1 MAFLLSN
8 IAAQAAEERKKKQ
21 QSQTNSGGFALTNA
35 ASEAAAARQA
45 SRTETSAQQTP
56 TTKQQTTIGKSGSI
70 LGVPFNAPEDTIPGT
85 SVSVNSKRGE
95 ALAPVIDDVQKAR
108 AYFEDV
114 RQNPAKYA
122 GAENADEI
130 RRQSKEIQAYL
141 ENAGQYINAVSGMK
155 SDTQY
160 EDYLRAIEKA
170 QSWYGLDKNE
180 DYEQQSQYAQK
191 YIPGTE
197 EQQTILGKNGAYGY
211 YSRTG
216 SEDIIYDYVNRRY
229 MSAED
234 AARVNEI
241 VAMNDMAYGQTHGG
255 WNELPEDVVKTFDYL
270 YATRGQDEAYDY
282 LNSTQSQGMTA
293 EGAFAWGLVQ
303 GVGAPSIAAAIG
315 SAYGEISGDE
325 DFKLHNRD
333 TFNELAQLY
342 GEAKEEYPGITGA
355 GQTAGNLMLMSL
367 IGQGAGAI
375 GSAAAGAGETAA
387 IGSRAAMT
395 ATNIARQT
403 ASNALTWVISD
414 AVHNAGALSTGNMS
428 GESFARS
435 LGVSAASGAAGSL
448 TQGLVET
455 GLASVLT
462 KNGLMTPFAE
472 FVRQTTAGT
481 ASAGAYV
488 GTSYALSEEK
498 PSNDELAT
506 QLVTAFAFA
515 LIGGISRSIATTEA
529 DAAAFEQ
536 ATDAIA
542 ERYRQL
548 SENLNSL
555 PPEER
560 ARAAQEIITETQAL
574 RQSLNSRYI
583 AGQQE
588 NVNNMN
594 AALNMIEQTMNG
606 YIEGYAYAQNASTPQ
621 TALPGSTST
630 AMTVRPTQASA
641 DSAEALAIRDT
652 VAQTLQTAMTD
663 GLTEGETT
671 HEVTARVSEA
681 VGNAPYE
688 VRRDANGNV
697 YIDIS
702 EDILAGQPESEW
714 RGLVRR
720 TIQKIFGDGL
730 QMQRGTVYT
739 NRKGRGEYSNGSYT
753 RMLERTDPEMYTD
766 KLRMAAGSD
775 GIVANAENY
784 TYEDANPNRTDNIVG
799 FNRGNIVVSI
809 KNRGY
814 SGDVLNAIYSDGR
827 EVFFD
832 IGNLAR
838 KEITRAPSPERYAD
852 NGFSLAS
859 DEALAKPTIA
869 QPAPSVNP
877 QLERNAMAAMQK
889 AVGNSFGKAGAEA
902 AMSAYDPQSAVGMND
917 YLRDFARTYNAAL
930 EGKTAT
936 DTVLTAEQYNA
947 AIQAANADRTE
958 ALQTAP
964 ANATMETEQ
973 TAQPAAE
980 VTLYKQAQL
989 EALQNADVTD
999 EWNEPITSAAQIKTY
1014 AEAVAADRAEFGSS
1028 VDFDIEAAEQALS
1041 SGEITVY
1048 SPRAIT
1054 VGSFV
1059 TPSRV
1064 NAEDMAGG
1072 GGRIYSMT
1080 VPLDAVAWTDAWGG
1094 QYTGEMEDINNGR
1107 ENGLDTRSAGD
1118 ISQRTGESGRA
1129 VSEGSE
1135 GARGERGAGSP
1146 AQRTGR
1152 GGSVREVD
1160 AQELF
1165 REAKPGQTV
1174 RTRSEPTERTSNAF
1188 RLAEK
1193 NGVKDFITFE
1203 NEIETTTAE
1212 KSIRAYNNPST
1223 GQIGVQEN
1231 NPYVEPDDL
1240 ARHEIMEHF
1249 LDTGKVRVSD
1259 IVARAAEIL
1268 GDGGMSRL
1276 NQAADVYFRAMK
1288 PKGRTLSAS
1297 ESSRLRAHAAS
1308 ELVCDGA
1315 DHINQLRPAVENG
1328 RTDLAGLANL
1338 LDEMLDALNGAAN
1351 ELTGGAFEL
1360 EGELTENKNAAPEK
1374 GGELGLGETRFSSKI
1389 TPSQKRILDL
1399 DIAWDPDEN
1408 SSIKE
1413 QLLQHIDEVKNMEP
1427 ATSVNYDRKTSAPYY
1442 KVLDDIL
1449 KDRFGYKISR
1459 EDGISFLFDSK
1470 AIKSIRQYIESDAEA
1485 AAAIAAPYVVK
1496 RGKII
1501 SGHKHHK
1508 GGLYPSITIAAPAAL
1523 NNNAGITAVTIL
1535 FADKDRVHSLRVLT
1549 PDGKEFELQK
1559 NEADPKTSGDLAK
1572 ARQTISDE
1580 SASKKTIPQ
1589 PGESVKTSREIDADY
1604 LAAVNSGD
1612 METAQRMVDE
1622 AAKAAGYDVKAYH
1635 GTNASFTI
1643 FDPQYIGS
1651 DNKLGIGFYFSR
1663 SKLAFNYANKLAVKL
1678 KIANPITDS
1687 SRDISKDT
1695 WNDFAR
1701 SIGIKFD
1708 DINDLTDV
1716 GIYIMASNKFGGD
1729 KNKFLNE
1736 FTRITGKDGIVSDDR
1751 NSIVAFNPEQIK
1763 SADPVTYDDE
1773 GNVIP
1778 LSERFNPENEDIRFS
1793 SMLDPE
1799 ALEEQNEQLRKDLQA
1814 ATAALAKAQSKAE
1827 YWEGQTKRSAAPS
1840 PDPTDVNRLARELVS
1855 GTDTNLKGKDI
1866 APELTE
1872 LAEFIMRGG
1881 DGTEELTFSG
1891 VKERAVG
1898 IAHRMLEN
1906 YSELRDSSAVT
1917 DYRDIR
1923 RRLRDYG
1930 TIQVPGNDL
1939 PPDWT
1944 DWKRRNGWLR
1954 VAVSKGTPLDFV
1966 YKDLSASYPW
1976 IFPEDAN
1983 PGSDQLYAL
1992 VDGVRA
1998 AEPAY
2003 WNPNDEM
2010 MAAAT
2015 EYLANQ
2021 IIDGIIEDVAQDKTF
2036 ADRAAK
2042 RLSDQRIDA
2051 REKLE
2056 AQKAKNQA
2064 QLDALRAEKNA
2075 RIEQERER
2083 ARYDMAYAVHQ
2094 ARLAADERLN
2104 NLKAHYKE
2112 IQETARARKTEGNM
2126 RTRLLKIAKRLQD
2139 KKLPTPSR
2147 ALVNEYVG
2155 YIDTVAKNMTG
2166 KTRDKLQAL
2175 SELYNY
2181 ELENNPDFT
2190 RDEAI
2195 EKKLSRLNAV
2205 RISDLTVE
2213 QVQDLID
2220 VLLGL
2225 EHQLN
2230 NAKRELDSADRR
2242 DVYQKGV
2249 QIIDD
2254 VKGGHTVKP
2263 QYMETLDNLFVRNT
2277 LSPLREIRRQT
2288 GYVDGDPLYEAGL
2301 RLNRGQL
2308 RMNDYVMKNSKTF
2321 DEWVQDK
2328 AFMES
2333 LTGKKANTIKIRG
2346 AGMNGQPV
2354 TVEIT
2359 PDMRI
2364 SLYLHNKNLQ
2374 NQKHISS
2381 MSGGVKVPD
2390 MKLYRAGKIAEAYAK
2405 GTRIRL
2411 QPSEIRAVCENMTA
2425 KERALAERIYK
2436 YFNTTSR
2443 NALSD
2448 EFERLKGYMM
2458 RFVEDYFPIDTDGSF
2473 TKANAEA
2480 INFDGSLEGSGWLK
2494 ERVVNA
2500 KNPIMLYDAT
2510 SVLLKAIQAHGQFVG
2525 LAVPIRDF
2533 TKLYGM
2539 NGPVYD
2545 EAKNRIGSQSVKETI
2560 KQTWGT
2566 GATDYIDKMLGDLQK
2581 THTESNSW
2589 TDLFRQIR
2597 SNYAGATLAL
2607 NLSVA
2612 LKQAGSYPT
2621 AAAVLG
2627 WKPLARAMTDFG
2639 KVDLDY
2645 IASLTPLQWLRSQGY
2660 STPELGDL
2668 KAKGRQLPP
2677 ALNWIQGMDLLTTRK
2692 LWKAC
2697 EYYMQENYSD
2707 LKRGSDQYNG
2717 TISELYNRVIEE
2729 TQPNYTVMQR
2739 PQLLRSNSE
2748 LIRDVSMFKTQLFQ
2762 NFNIFYDAFGNMAAK
2777 HQQYQ
2782 ANPNAET
2789 KAKYEEA
2796 KKNAGRA
2803 SSALIVQSVV
2813 IAAMTLA
2820 WNALRGKLKRYKD
2833 EEKDKITGWSFAKR
2847 FGLDVASGFF
2857 GMVPFGS
2864 EVFSMISS
2872 KLTGEK
2878 WYGFEGVTTG
2888 ALTDFFSTLMS
2899 AFTQIGK
2906 SLDAAQ
2912 SGQTAA
2918 IQKQVL
2924 AWEDIAENTAKVF
2937 GVPAEN
2943 VMNLIKAV
2951 YGSITKTACGKYY
2964 GEYLSMLA
2972 TTPIE
2977 NNKGK
2982 YYDLL
2987 YNAEKSGN
2995 MDQFWEIYNSLVAL
3009 DAMASEKKST
3019 VENIDAALK
3028 QREKKDK

>member
-1 MAFLLSN
+1 MGFDVATYSANKRKQSQNKQREQGDFDVVRYARSKKTDEAKQTLLGIAKNLKTSERTEPEPERTGSTAVMAGNEMLYLNNALGEQGFRRSKEIWSDN
-8 IAAQAAEERKKKQ
+8 QREKEQEQTAGYDPRRQAAR
-21 QSQTNSGGFALTNA
+21 TA
-35 ASEAAAARQA
+35 AYLSEKE
-45 SRTETSAQQTP
+45 TETETGPYTP
-56 TTKQQTTIGKSGSI
+56 EGS
-70 LGVPFNAPEDTIPGT
+70 LDARRKAMVEANGGTWEGPEPERIRYIPGT
-85 SVSVNSKRGE
+85 NIPVNSERGQ
-95 ALAPVIDDVQKAR
+95 ALAPV
-108 AYFEDV
+108 
-114 RQNPAKYA
+114 
-122 GAENADEI
+122 
-130 RRQSKEIQAYL
+130 L
-141 ENAGQYINAVSGMK
+141 ENIAATKEALRNVPGNIDNAQIRAAKEYLKNAEQYVSTVSGYK
-155 SDTQY
+155 SDEQY
-160 EDYLRAIEKA
+160 ADYLRAAKQAEEW
-170 QSWYGLDKNE
+170 QNVSRNSDFEEMSRY
-180 DYEQQSQYAQK
+180 SQK
-191 YIPGTE
+191 YVPGTE
-197 EQQTILGKNGAYGY
+197 YLAASTTGSSY
-211 YSRTG
+211 YRDTG
-216 SEDIIYDYVNRRY
+216 SEDILYDYINRRY
-229 MSAED
+229 LSPED
-234 AARVNEI
+234 AAKVSNI
-241 VAMNDMAYGQTHGG
+241 VGINNLITNGTYEG
-255 WNELPEDVVKTFDYL
+255 WNNLPEETVKTFNYI
-270 YATRGQDEAYDY
+270 YATRGKDEAYDY
-282 LNSTQSQGMTA
+282 LNSVQSPGITPV
-293 EGAFAWGLVQ
+293 GALALGLVQ
-303 GVGAPSIAAAIG
+303 GVGAPSIGALVG
-315 SAYGEISGDE
+315 GAYGAISGDE
-325 DFKLHNRD
+325 TAQQNSRD
-333 TFNELAQLY
+333 TFNDFAQIY
-342 GEAKEEYPGITGA
+342 GEAKENYPGITGA

-367 IGQGAGAI
+367 IGQGVGAI
-375 GSAAAGAGETAA
+375 GSAAAGAGETAVV
-387 IGSRAAMT
+387 GSKAALT

-435 LGVSAASGAAGSL
+435 LGVSAAAGAAGSL
-448 TQGLVET
+448 AQGLVET
-455 GLASVLT
+455 GLASVLM
-462 KNGLMTPFAE
+462 KKGLMTPFAE

-488 GTSYALSEEK
+488 GTSYALSENK
-498 PSNDELAT
+498 PTNDELAT
-506 QLVTAFAFA
+506 QLATAFAFA
-515 LIGGISRSIATTEA
+515 LIGGISRSIATTAA
-529 DAAAFEQ
+529 DRAAFEQ
-536 ATDAIA
+536 ATDAISQ
-542 ERYRQL
+542 RYRQL
-548 SENLNSL
+548 SENLNNMS
-555 PPEER
+555 PEAR
-560 ARAAQEIITETQAL
+560 AEAAQEILAETQAL

-583 AGQQE
+583 AGQQQ

-594 AALNMIEQTMNG
+594 AALDMIEQVMNG
-606 YIEGYAYAQNASTPQ
+606 YIEGYAYAQNAATPQ
-621 TALPGSTST
+621 TALPGSTSM
-630 AMTVRPTQASA
+630 AMTTRPAPAGA
-641 DSAEALAIRDT
+641 DPAEALAVQDSIT
-652 VAQTLQTAMTD
+652 QTLQTAMEG
-663 GLTEGETT
+663 GLVEGA
-671 HEVTARVSEA
+671 EVQQANNLISEA
-681 VGNAPYE
+681 VNNVPYE
-688 VRRDANGNV
+688 VRRDAEGNV

-702 EDILAGQPESEW
+702 EDILAGKPENEW
-714 RGLVRR
+714 RGLVRQ
-720 TIQKIFGDGL
+720 TIQKIFANGL
-730 QMQRGTVYT
+730 NLKRGTIYS
-739 NRKGRGEYSNGSYT
+739 NRTGRGEFSNGSYT
-753 RMLERTDPEMYTD
+753 RMLERTDPEMYAD

-784 TYEDANPNRTDNIVG
+784 TYENAGHDRTDDIVG
-799 FNRGNIVVSI
+799 FNRGNITVSV
-809 KNRGY
+809 KGRGY
-814 SGDVLNAIYSDGR
+814 TGDVLNAIYSDGK
-827 EVFFD
+827 ETFFD

-838 KEITRAPSPERYAD
+838 KNITETSSPERYAE

-859 DEALAKPTIA
+859 EDASVTPTIT
-869 QPAPSVNP
+869 QPGTFVNPSAPSVTP
-877 QLERNAMAAMQK
+877 ELQRDAMAEMQK

-930 EGKTAT
+930 EGGTAT

-947 AIQAANADRTE
+947 AIRAANADRAE

-980 VTLYKQAQL
+980 VTPYKQAQF

-999 EWNEPITSAAQIKTY
+999 EWLEPITSAEQIKTY
-1014 AEAVAADRAEFGSS
+1014 AEAVAADRAEFGTG
-1028 VDFDIEAAEQALS
+1028 VDFDLEAAEQALS

-1054 VGSFV
+1054 AGAFV

-1080 VPLDAVAWTDAWGG
+1080 VPLDAVAWTDAWSG
-1094 QYTGEMEDINNGR
+1094 QYTGKMEDINNGR
-1107 ENGLDTRSAGD
+1107 KGNGILSGNGNGTRSASAGEQTRGME
-1118 ISQRTGESGRA
+1118 SRAGESESRNGDGR
-1129 VSEGSE
+1129 VSEKAE
-1135 GARGERGAGSP
+1135 GGRGENARSVAEPQKVSS
-1146 AQRTGR
+1146 AQLGVPGGIDSDSVVRVTEYTTEADKAAKAKAEEYGYKLVGFK
-1152 GGSVREVD
+1152 GGSLHVKGVGAVRACIVNGTTIYARLDHPNFTGVQLIEHEHTHPLINNGAISLDSVRDGLSEHWSEDALRDIIDGYAAEYPGMTPEEAFVEIVCD
-1160 AQELF
+1160 AQ
-1165 REAKPGQTV
+1165 
-1174 RTRSEPTERTSNAF
+1174 
-1188 RLAEK
+1188 
-1193 NGVKDFITFE
+1193 
-1203 NEIETTTAE
+1203 
-1212 KSIRAYNNPST
+1212 
-1223 GQIGVQEN
+1223 
-1231 NPYVEPDDL
+1231 
-1240 ARHEIMEHF
+1240 
-1249 LDTGKVRVSD
+1249 
-1259 IVARAAEIL
+1259 
-1268 GDGGMSRL
+1268 GGM
-1276 NQAADVYFRAMK
+1276 NIFAAD
-1288 PKGRTLSAS
+1288 
-1297 ESSRLRAHAAS
+1297 
-1308 ELVCDGA
+1308 
-1315 DHINQLRPAVENG
+1315 
-1328 RTDLAGLANL
+1328 
-1338 LDEMLDALNGAAN
+1338 
-1351 ELTGGAFEL
+1351 
-1360 EGELTENKNAAPEK
+1360 
-1374 GGELGLGETRFSSKI
+1374 
-1389 TPSQKRILDL
+1389 
-1399 DIAWDPDEN
+1399 
-1408 SSIKE
+1408 
-1413 QLLQHIDEVKNMEP
+1413 
-1427 ATSVNYDRKTSAPYY
+1427 
-1442 KVLDDIL
+1442 
-1449 KDRFGYKISR
+1449 
-1459 EDGISFLFDSK
+1459 
-1470 AIKSIRQYIESDAEA
+1470 
-1485 AAAIAAPYVVK
+1485 
-1496 RGKII
+1496 
-1501 SGHKHHK
+1501 
-1508 GGLYPSITIAAPAAL
+1508 
-1523 NNNAGITAVTIL
+1523 
-1535 FADKDRVHSLRVLT
+1535 
-1549 PDGKEFELQK
+1549 
-1559 NEADPKTSGDLAK
+1559 GDAK
-1572 ARQTISDE
+1572 ARVFQTFLD
-1580 SASKKTIPQ
+1580 
-1589 PGESVKTSREIDADY
+1589 
-1604 LAAVNSGD
+1604 
-1612 METAQRMVDE
+1612 
-1622 AAKAAGYDVKAYH
+1622 DVKA
-1635 GTNASFTI
+1635 A
-1643 FDPQYIGS
+1643 
-1651 DNKLGIGFYFSR
+1651 
-1663 SKLAFNYANKLAVKL
+1663 
-1678 KIANPITDS
+1678 TDS
-1687 SRDISKDT
+1687 R
-1695 WNDFAR
+1695 
-1701 SIGIKFD
+1701 
-1708 DINDLTDV
+1708 LT
-1716 GIYIMASNKFGGD
+1716 AAQ
-1729 KNKFLNE
+1729 
-1736 FTRITGKDGIVSDDR
+1736 T
-1751 NSIVAFNPEQIK
+1751 P
-1763 SADPVTYDDE
+1763 
-1773 GNVIP
+1773 
-1778 LSERFNPENEDIRFS
+1778 SERFSENQDIRFS
-1793 SMLDPE
+1793 REILSPE

-1814 ATAALAKAQSKAE
+1814 ATAALARAQGKAA
-1827 YWEGQTKRSAAPS
+1827 YWEGQTKRSKAPS
-1840 PDPTDVNRLARELVS
+1840 PDPTDINRLAHELVG
-1855 GTDTNLKGKDI
+1855 GTDTNLKAKDI

-1906 YSELRDSSAVT
+1906 YSELTDSSSVT
-1917 DYRDIR
+1917 DYKDIR
-1923 RRLRDYG
+1923 RRIRDYG

-1944 DWKRRNGWLR
+1944 DFKRRNGWLR
-1954 VAVSKGTPLDFV
+1954 LAVSTGTPLDLI
-1966 YKDLSASYPW
+1966 YTDLSASYPW
-1976 IFPEDAN
+1976 FFPEDAN
-1983 PGSDQLYAL
+1983 YGSDQLYAL
-1992 VDGVRA
+1992 IDGVRA
-1998 AEPAY
+1998 AEPSY
-2003 WNPNDEM
+2003 WNPNDQY

-2021 IIDGIIEDVAQDKTF
+2021 IIDGIIEDVSQDKTF

-2042 RLSDQRIDA
+2042 RLSDQKIDA
-2051 REKLE
+2051 KEKLE
-2056 AQKAKNQA
+2056 AQKEKGQA

-2075 RIEQERER
+2075 QLEQERKR
-2083 ARYDMAYAVHQ
+2083 AQYDLAYAVHQ
-2094 ARLAADERLN
+2094 TRLAADERLN

-2112 IQETARARKTEGNM
+2112 AQENARARRAEGNM

-2230 NAKRELDSADRR
+2230 TAKRELDSADRR

-2249 QIIDD
+2249 QIIGD

-2277 LSPLREIRRQT
+2277 LSPLRELRRQT

-2328 AFMES
+2328 EFMES
-2333 LTGKKANTIKIRG
+2333 LTGKKAKTIKVRG
-2346 AGMNGQPV
+2346 TGMDGQPV

-2364 SLYLHNKNLQ
+2364 SLYLHNRNLQ
-2374 NQKHISS
+2374 NQQHISS

-2390 MKLYRAGKIAEAYAK
+2390 MKLYRAGKISEAYAK

-2411 QPSEIRAVCENMTA
+2411 QPSEIRAICENMTA

-2627 WKPLARAMTDFG
+2627 WRPLARAMADFG

-2697 EYYMQENYSD
+2697 EYYMQENHPD

-2739 PQLLRSNSE
+2739 PQLLRSNNE
-2748 LIRDVSMFKTQLFQ
+2748 LLRDVSMFKTQLFQ

-2782 ANPNAET
+2782 ANPNGET

-2796 KKNAGRA
+2796 KKNASRA

-2857 GMVPFGS
+2857 SMVPFGS
-2864 EVFSMISS
+2864 EIFSMISS

-2888 ALTDFFSTLMS
+2888 ALTDFFSTIMT
-2899 AFTQIGK
+2899 AADQIGK
-2906 SLDAAQ
+2906 SLEAAKG
-2912 SGQTAA
+2912 SNTAA

-2995 MDQFWEIYNSLVAL
+2995 MDQFWEIYNSMVAL